1 MVLNFINWNVDPEIF
16 NIGPLA
22 LRWYGL
28 LFALAFVLS
37 YLVFKKIFQKEGH
50 SMEMLDQLT
59 VYVAVGTIIGAR
71 LGHVLFYDPAYYFAN
86 PIKIFFIWEGG
97 LASHGSAIGMLIAL
111 YMWVRKHKLNYLW
124 LLDRIGIVV
133 ALGGMCVRF
142 GNLMNSE
149 IYGIQT
155 ALPWG
160 FIFQR
165 EGEIVAKHPTQIYE
179 ALSYLALFIF
189 LFYSYSKDFLFK
201 LRGLAFGVFL
211 IALFGARFL
220 IEFIKNPQEE
230 FEKGMTIDMGQI
242 LSIPF
247 ILTGIIL
254 VAYALTKKTK
264 ATSK

>member
-16 NIGPLA
+16 SIGPLA

-28 LFALAFVLS
+28 LFALAFVFG
-37 YLVFKKIFQKEGH
+37 YLVFKKIFNKEGY
-50 SMEMLDQLT
+50 SMELLDQLT
-59 VYVAVGTIIGAR
+59 VYLAVGTIIGAR

-86 PIKIFFIWEGG
+86 PIKIIFIWEGG

-111 YMWVRKHKLNYLW
+111 YMWVRKHKLSYLW
-124 LLDRIGIVV
+124 LMDRIGIVV

-160 FIFQR
+160 FIFIR

-179 ALSYLALFIF
+179 ALCYLGLFLF
-189 LFYSYSKDFLFK
+189 LFYSYSKEWLFK
-201 LRGLAFGVFL
+201 TRGLAFGIFL
-211 IALFGARFL
+211 IALFGARFF

-247 ILTGIIL
+247 IIAGVIL
-254 VAYALTKKTK
+254 VVAALTKKNK
-264 ATSK
+264 AVQK